1 MLWENISIRIDRDLF
16 LASYFLECVVILY
29 VKKRERTSCSFKKKN
44 GRTSKSWCRM
54 QLPRQRILHCW
65 QPQPQPCICIKTSMK
80 IPCIEPLIE
89 PTVNQHKG
97 SQVRTRTS
105 SNWDYNLYTSKVYS
119 FSLSF
124 KLWKSFFFGKGRA
137 WCSWWVLGRRVTRSW
152 VRSHL
157 SAEFLRG

>member
-29 VKKRERTSCSFKKKN
+29 VKKKNGHPVHLKKKN
-44 GRTSKSWCRM
+44 GWTSKSWCRM
-54 QLPRQRILHCW
+54 QLPRQRILHWW

-97 SQVRTRTS
+97 SQVRTRAS

-124 KLWKSFFFGKGRA
+124 KLWKSFSFLFFSGKISISRI
-137 WCSWWVLGRRVTRSW
+137 CEHRVLVPAKGT
-152 VRSHL
+152 L
-157 SAEFLRG
+157 LG